1 MIEHQLKFFA
11 PLTFTRD
18 SDDDEIDPPHWKLLE
33 IIEELEC
40 DKEVLAFACAPSLAD
55 SLHEGD
61 TSKGNVIREITTHV
75 SARGKKLYVCFT
87 VTADEMANFYQF
99 TQEVVDYLDG
109 QISDGWGENFFPD
122 VEIDREDHTVRVRH
136 IEFVEI
142 PGIAFDTKGK
152 YRDCVRYIVNDTNCE
167 IDDPYEG
174 KLKDLGFLY
183 GDHDTNNI
191 LGEMQTVWK
200 AASEDSKYAEDAFD
214 RVLER
219 FNSPFRHYETVTPD
233 FIRAMVRFMKP
244 KGSERYPIDDKKRKL
259 LDKYEE
265 KFIKRVK

>member
-1 MIEHQLKFFA
+1 MIQHQLKFFA
-11 PLTFTRD
+11 PLTFTRR
-18 SDDDEIDPPHWKLLE
+18 SDDDEIDPPNWKLLE

-40 DKEVLAFACAPSLAD
+40 DKEVIAFSCVPSLAD
-55 SLHEGD
+55 CLHDGN

-75 SARGKKLYVCFT
+75 SARDKKLYVCFT

-99 TQEVVDYLDG
+99 TQEVMDYLDG

-122 VEIDREDHTVRVRH
+122 VEIDREDHTIRIRR

-142 PGIAFDTKGK
+142 QGMAFDTKGK
-152 YRDCVRYIVNDTNCE
+152 YRDCVRYIVNDNCE
-167 IDDPYEG
+167 LDDPYEG

-183 GDHDTNNI
+183 GYHDTNSI
-191 LGEMQTVWK
+191 LGEMQTVWE
-200 AASEDSKYAEDAFD
+200 AASEDSKYAVDTFEHL
-214 RVLER
+214 LER
-219 FNSPFRHYETVTPD
+219 FKSPFRHYETVTPR
-233 FIRAMVRFMKP
+233 FICAMVRFMKP
-244 KGSERYPIDDKKRKL
+244 KGSERYPIDEKTQNL